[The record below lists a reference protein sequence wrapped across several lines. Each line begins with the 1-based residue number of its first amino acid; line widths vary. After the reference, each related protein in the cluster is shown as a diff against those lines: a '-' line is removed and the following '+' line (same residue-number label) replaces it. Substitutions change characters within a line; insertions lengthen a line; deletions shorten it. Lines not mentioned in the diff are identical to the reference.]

1 MTMSEVLYLPPKI
14 LGEDCALKTMSLVLP
29 SQLSEQE
36 LLKEVCLID
45 RVTGSPFTTE

>member
-29 SQLSEQE
+29 SQLSELEQ
-36 LLKEVCLID
+36 LKKFCLKD
-45 RVTGSPFTTE
+45 HATTSPFTTQ